1 MEPALLKPDG
11 NFIATYS
18 GAHFNLDTLDVGNIP
33 LEDIAH
39 ALAMNCRY
47 NGHIKTFYS
56 VAEHCVAV
64 SYLVPEEDALWG
76 LMHDATEAF
85 VPDIP
90 RPFKPYIGGF
100 QEVENRIMESIVDEC
115 GLHPTKEPESVQY
128 IDRHIVREEALLLFV
143 NPPEWVDKYHPLPK
157 ARKYINGESPARA
170 KQMWLERFKELTR

>member
-39 ALAMNCRY
+39 ALSMNCRY
-47 NGHIKTFYS
+47 NGHIKNFYS

-64 SYLVPEEDALWG
+64 SYLVPKEDALWG

-100 QEVENRIMESIVDEC
+100 QEVENRIMSSIILWYDLED
-115 GLHPTKEPESVQY
+115 KEPESVRY
-128 IDRHIVREEALLLFV
+128 IDHNIVREESLLLFV
-143 NPPEWVDKYHPLPK
+143 QPPGWVNAYHPLPK